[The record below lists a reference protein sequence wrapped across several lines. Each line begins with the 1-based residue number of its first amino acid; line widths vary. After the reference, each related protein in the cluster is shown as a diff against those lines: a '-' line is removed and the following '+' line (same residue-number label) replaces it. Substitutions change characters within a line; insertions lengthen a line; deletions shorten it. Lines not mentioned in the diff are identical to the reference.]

1 MHNAKKFV
9 KLKEHFKQI
18 EDGLGQIDFYY
29 SLSEAFADNKQIP
42 TSCNQYIKKQ
52 IDQKAAQLNEVLT
65 DKDWLSDDNKR
76 IKKIT
81 KKLNEADWLNPIEEA
96 EAFSEFYRASIKT
109 ITDFVAETNY
119 YFDNVETE
127 VHELR
132 RKLRWLSIYPQ
143 ALQGAIQFAPDTK
156 PTKDSGQKQ

>member
-1 MHNAKKFV
+1 M
-9 KLKEHFKQI
+9 
-18 EDGLGQIDFYY
+18 
-29 SLSEAFADNKQIP
+29 
-42 TSCNQYIKKQ
+42 
-52 IDQKAAQLNEVLT
+52 LT

-156 PTKDSGQKQ
+156 PVTHLKKYLTKEIISSPYNKLPAAGNNISFLMLNKSYFLALSWMIAQLGILKDEG